1 MIVSNGDMPINPL
14 VMENGHPYHASHVCF
29 ENTPLV
35 SGLTKRESI
44 AKDLPKTDIEFG
56 STEDACEFIG
66 QLEIPTST
74 IEMIRLS
81 FAVEAKTRVM
91 RADALLKELAK

>member
-1 MIVSNGDMPINPL
+1 MTDYNSKECAYPILETETGINF
-14 VMENGHPYHASHVCF
+14 HP
-29 ENTPLV
+29 
-35 SGLTKRESI
+35 GLTKREAI